1 MDLTELRS
9 EIDTLDSQLL
19 KLILKRTE
27 LVNQVADYKS
37 QNRIPI
43 FAPEREHEILE
54 RLSKKVGKNNAGGVK
69 LLYGTL
75 MDLNKLREYQHVP
88 PEIKVPTG
96 LGGASVR
103 AILSDSPSALCRYLS
118 PLAAAEVAIS
128 DIRSQLL
135 PGGKLVVDIELIGE
149 TGDPDFAA
157 ALSVLKDNA
166 EQFTLL

>member
-9 EIDTLDSQLL
+9 EIDALDSQLL
-19 KLILKRTE
+19 QLILKRTD
-27 LVNQVADYKS
+27 LINQVADYKL
-37 QNRIPI
+37 QNKIPI
-43 FAPEREHEILE
+43 FAPEREKEILE
-54 RLSKKVGKNNAGGVK
+54 RLSKKVGENKAGGVK
-69 LLYGTL
+69 LLYGII
-75 MDLNKLREYQHVP
+75 MDLNKFREYQRAP
-88 PEIKVPTG
+88 AEIKVPTG

-128 DIRSQLL
+128 NIRSQLL
-135 PGGKLVVDIELIGE
+135 PGGKLVVDLELIGE
-149 TGDPDFAA
+149 TANPDFAA